1 MPISNEFT
9 EKLIAIAGG
18 SGVLTQPADRAPYE
32 AEERGLLDSTC
43 DAVVRPADTETLA
56 EIVKLCAAAKIPM
69 VAMGGNTGLVGG
81 GVANGGIIIST
92 ERLNKI
98 IEVDALNHTMT
109 VEAGCILAD
118 IQDAAEEEGCLFP
131 LSLGA
136 EGSCRIG
143 GNLST
148 NAGGVGVLRYG
159 NTRDLVLGLEVVL
172 ADGRV
177 WSDMG
182 ALRKDN
188 TGYDLKHLFIGA
200 EGTLG
205 IITKAVVKLYPLPR
219 AKVTVMAGLG
229 GLDNILALF
238 DRVRA
243 ACGDR
248 LTAFE
253 MIAKIGLELVVRH
266 IPDSTDPFVER
277 HPWYVLLELTSPR
290 SGDNLR
296 ADIEAALGDALEAGE
311 IADAVFAESEAQ
323 TAALWKLREEIP
335 AAQTREGGSI
345 KHDVSVPV
353 SSACAFV
360 ARASAQVEAEMPGI
374 RVCAFGHMGDGN
386 IHFNLTQPEG
396 MDKQAFIDR
405 WGDFNTIV
413 HDIVIDMQGSISAEH
428 GIGLVKLDELGH
440 YANPLELEMMRVI
453 KGAFD
458 PDNIMNP
465 GKIFE
470 IEAPKTI
477 T

>member
-1 MPISNEFT
+1 MTLSNDFA
-9 EKLIAIAGG
+9 EKLTAIAGSG
-18 SGVLTQPADRAPYE
+18 GVLTEPAERAPYE
-32 AEERGLLDSTC
+32 VEERGLMDSAC
-43 DAVVRPADTETLA
+43 DAVVRPADTEILA
-56 EIVKLCAAAKIPM
+56 EIVKLCATAKVPM

-81 GVANGGIIIST
+81 GVADGGVIIST
-92 ERLNKI
+92 ERMNKI

-118 IQDAAEEEGCLFP
+118 IQDAAEAKDCLFP

-177 WSDMG
+177 WSGLG

-219 AKVTVMAGLG
+219 AKVTVMAGLS
-229 GLDNILALF
+229 GLGNLLALF

-243 ACGDR
+243 VCGDR

-253 MIAKIGLELVVRH
+253 MIAEIGLEMVIRH
-266 IPDSTDPFVER
+266 IPGSTDPFGER

-290 SGDNLR
+290 GGDNLR
-296 ADIEAALGDALEAGE
+296 GDIEAALGDALEAGE

-335 AAQTREGGSI
+335 AAQSHEGGSI

-353 SSACAFV
+353 SSACEFV
-360 ARASAQVEAEMPGI
+360 AQASNAVTAEMPGI

-396 MDKQAFIDR
+396 MDKQAFIGR

-413 HDIVIDMQGSISAEH
+413 HDIVIAMRGSISAEH
-428 GIGLVKLDELGH
+428 GIGLVKRDELDH
-440 YANPLELEMMRVI
+440 YANPVELELMRVI
-453 KGAFD
+453 KRAFD

-470 IEAPKTI
+470 FEAP
-477 T
+477 

>member
-1 MPISNEFT
+1 MPLPNEFT
-9 EKLIAIAGG
+9 DKLTAIAGG
-18 SGVLTQPADRAPYE
+18 GGVLTQPADRAPYE
-32 AEERGLLDSTC
+32 AEERGLMVSRC

-56 EIVKLCAAAKIPM
+56 EIVKLCAAAKVPM

-81 GVANGGIIIST
+81 GVADGGVIIST

-98 IEVDALNHTMT
+98 IEVDSLNHSMT

-118 IQDAAEEEGCLFP
+118 IQDAAEAKDCLFP

-177 WSDMG
+177 WSGMG

-219 AKVTVMAGLG
+219 AKVTVMAGLSD
-229 GLDNILALF
+229 LNNILALF

-243 ACGDR
+243 VCGDR

-253 MIAKIGLELVVRH
+253 MIAEIGLELVIRH
-266 IPDSTDPFVER
+266 IPGSTDPFQER

-290 SGDNLR
+290 AGDNLR
-296 ADIEAALGDALEAGE
+296 ADIEAALGEALEAGE

-353 SSACAFV
+353 SSACEFV
-360 ARASAQVEAEMPGI
+360 ARASAAVTAEMPGI

-396 MDKQAFIDR
+396 YDKQAFIDR

-413 HDIVIDMQGSISAEH
+413 HDIVIDMRGSISAEH
-428 GIGLVKLDELGH
+428 GIGLVKRDELGH
-440 YANPLELEMMRVI
+440 YANPIELEMMRVI
-453 KGAFD
+453 KRAFD
-458 PDNIMNP
+458 PDNLMNP

-470 IEAPKTI
+470 F
-477 T
+477 

>member
-253 MIAKIGLELVVRH
+253 MIAEIGLELVVRH

>member
-1 MPISNEFT
+1 MPLPDGLI
-9 EKLIAIAGG
+9 EKLKAATGAG
-18 SGVLTQPADRAPYE
+18 GVLTEAAERAPYE
-32 AEERGLLDSTC
+32 AEERGLMESVC
-43 DAVVRPADTETLA
+43 DAVVRPASTDELA
-56 EIVKLCAAAKIPM
+56 QVVKLCAAAKVAM

-81 GVANGGIIIST
+81 GVAAGGVIIST

-98 IEVDALNHTMT
+98 IGIDVRNHTMT

-118 IQDAAEEEGCLFP
+118 IQDAAEAEDCLFP

-143 GNLST
+143 GNLAT

-177 WSDMG
+177 WSGLG

-205 IITKAVVKLYPLPR
+205 IITKAVLKLYPLPR
-219 AKVTVMAGLG
+219 SKVTVMAGLK
-229 GLDNILALF
+229 GLDNISALF
-238 DRVRA
+238 GRLRA

-253 MIAKIGLELVVRH
+253 MIAEIGLELVVRH
-266 IPDSTDPFVER
+266 IPGSLDPFAER
-277 HPWYVLLELTSPR
+277 HPWYVLLELTSPQAA
-290 SGDNLR
+290 DNLR
-296 ADIEAALGDALEAGE
+296 ADLEAALEEAFAAGE
-311 IADAVFAESEAQ
+311 IADAVFAESGAQ
-323 TAALWKLREEIP
+323 TSALWKLREEIP

-353 SSACAFV
+353 SSAGAFV
-360 ARASAQVEAEMPGI
+360 RRASNAVEAEMPGI
-374 RVCAFGHMGDGN
+374 RVCAFGHAGDGN
-386 IHFNLTQPEG
+386 IHFNLTQPAG
-396 MDKQAFIDR
+396 ADTQAFLER
-405 WGDFNTIV
+405 WSDFNTII
-413 HDIVIDMQGSISAEH
+413 HDIVVSMGGSISAEH
-428 GIGLVKLDELGH
+428 GIGLAKRGELGH
-440 YANPLELEMMRVI
+440 YAPAIDLELMRLI
-453 KGAFD
+453 KRAFD

-470 IEAPKTI
+470 L
-477 T
+477 

>member
-1 MPISNEFT
+1 MPLSNEFAD
-9 EKLIAIAGG
+9 KLTAIAGG
-18 SGVLTQPADRAPYE
+18 GGVLTQPADRAPYE
-32 AEERGLLDSTC
+32 AEERGLMDSRC

-56 EIVKLCAAAKIPM
+56 EIVKLCAAAKVTM

-81 GVANGGIIIST
+81 GVADGGVIIST

-118 IQDAAEEEGCLFP
+118 IQDAAEAQDCLFP

-159 NTRDLVLGLEVVL
+159 NARDLVLGLEVVL

-177 WSDMG
+177 WSGMG

-219 AKVTVMAGLG
+219 AKVTVMAGLSE
-229 GLDNILALF
+229 LDNVLALF

-253 MIAKIGLELVVRH
+253 MIAEIGMDLVVRH
-266 IPDSTDPFVER
+266 IPGSTDPFQER
-277 HPWYVLLELTSPR
+277 HHWYVLLELTSPR
-290 SGDNLR
+290 ADDNLR
-296 ADIEAALGDALEAGE
+296 GDIEAALGDALEAGE
-311 IADAVFAESEAQ
+311 IADAVFGESEAQ
-323 TAALWKLREEIP
+323 CAALWKLREEIP
-335 AAQTREGGSI
+335 AAQSREGGSI

-353 SSACAFV
+353 ASACAFV
-360 ARASAQVEAEMPGI
+360 ARASHAVQAEMPGI

-396 MDKQAFIDR
+396 MDKQAFIGR

-413 HDIVIDMQGSISAEH
+413 HDIVITMRGSISAEH
-428 GIGLVKLDELGH
+428 GIGLVKRDELDH
-440 YANPLELEMMRVI
+440 YANPMELEMMRVI
-453 KGAFD
+453 KRAFD

-470 IEAPKTI
+470 FDAS
-477 T
+477 